1 MIAIESLSVSLG
13 RFAMRNLSLTIG
25 DGEYLVLLG
34 PTGTGKTVLLES
46 LLGLHRPHGGRI
58 VIDGTDVTC
67 LPPERRNLGYVPQDA
82 ALFPHMAVEGNLAY
96 GLKARRMDPAEAG
109 ARVAEMM
116 TLLRIEHLAGRMPHG
131 LSAGER
137 QRVALGRALAPRPRV
152 CLLDEP
158 LSALNESLRIDLGHE
173 LARIQRETRATFVHI
188 CHSFDEASELADR
201 VVLLC
206 DGSVVQVGTVGDLLD
221 RPASEFVAR
230 FTCTRNLLPG
240 CASPAPEGSVVALDA
255 GLRIVS
261 SDRAEGRVVAAVR
274 PEHVTVADPGTGDAD
289 GGDVPNMWTGSVVS
303 IQVRSSCVQVELDVG
318 VPLVVHT
325 PRSSAAALPPVGS
338 MAWVRVPPEAVR
350 LLPVA

>member
-13 RFAMRNLSLTIG
+13 RFAMRDLSLTIG

-46 LLGLHRPHGGRI
+46 LLGLHRPDGGSI
-58 VIDGTDVTC
+58 AIDGTDVTS

-82 ALFPHMAVEGNLAY
+82 ALFPHMTVEGNLAY
-96 GLKARRMDPAEAG
+96 GLRARRMDRAETD
-109 ARVAEMM
+109 ARVADMM
-116 TLLRIEHLAGRMPHG
+116 RLLRIGYLAGRMPHG

-137 QRVALGRALAPRPRV
+137 QRVALGRALAPKPPV

-158 LSALNESLRIDLGHE
+158 LSALNESLRIELGRE

-206 DGSVVQVGTVGDLLD
+206 DGSVVQVGTVADLLD

-255 GLRIVS
+255 GPRVVS
-261 SDRAEGRVVAAVR
+261 SDRAEGRVVVAIR
-274 PEHVTVADPGTGDAD
+274 PEHVTVADGGAD
-289 GGDVPNMWTGSVVS
+289 GAAGVDGPNVWPGLVVS
-303 IQVRSSCVQVELDVG
+303 IQVRS
-318 VPLVVHT
+318 
-325 PRSSAAALPPVGS
+325 
-338 MAWVRVPPEAVR
+338 
-350 LLPVA
+350 